1 MLVLNN
7 ATTLPYWPDFM
18 TSLPAIHTL
27 SNPKKYICKPNY
39 KLLLQKNSEN
49 IYNVGQH
56 FVIFYNQCVSPSEVL
71 QPEFTYITI

>member
-27 SNPKKYICKPNY
+27 SNPKKIHLQTKPTVTIIDQTTNFFCN
-39 KLLLQKNSEN
+39 KTVK
-49 IYNVGQH
+49 
-56 FVIFYNQCVSPSEVL
+56 IF
-71 QPEFTYITI
+71 TM